1 VLALLQNL
9 EHFLF
14 ATEFPEF
21 PRFLQQR
28 IITDDFRYLF
38 RRDDPTPAPWTD
50 EGKALIAKKG
60 FKCVFPEGHLE
71 AQAAKKAAK
80 EAKATE
86 AKGKGKGKKG
96 GKRSKAS
103 SGKTS
108 RRTRILTR
116 NARLFKLPANRFTKM
131 GPIKDINYSKYYFC
145 HPKLIAL

>member
-1 VLALLQNL
+1 MLALLQNL

-80 EAKATE
+80 DAKAAET
-86 AKGKGKGKKG
+86 KGKNRGKGKKG
-96 GKRSKAS
+96 GKRSKS
-103 SGKTS
+103 SLGKTIEPTN
-108 RRTRILTR
+108 RVITRP
-116 NARLFKLPANRFTKM
+116 LFPMFVLPLV
-131 GPIKDINYSKYYFC
+131 YYADCSQRSVSFVR
-145 HPKLIAL
+145 